1 MQIQIAENIK
11 RFRTEKGLTQS
22 DLATLLSVSPQAVS
36 RWENC
41 QAFPDITLLPRLAK
55 YLNVTIDEIMGNE
68 GQRIE
73 CLKKEAFEC
82 RMANIDDESERV
94 KNELRI
100 LEIYEELAHT
110 ELPYLINYF
119 RSLMNIKAHKRFIL
133 NDLESR
139 IESARQMI
147 RNRLRISNM
156 RDRVTLLSTVAAYED
171 EENLTLW
178 ADEYQLPEYIRAN
191 FWDELLLTR
200 YTREQNVNKLSEQN
214 QKILY
219 EHVKN
224 TVYYLTDSVHGD
236 MRAQETEFCDP
247 KRYKTAFDTL
257 SLYSTQVD
265 DIFIFVRI
273 VTEVRYAEAL
283 LMNGRI
289 EESLSSFALAAEH
302 LSILH
307 QLPEGSVLSG
317 SVSAL
322 SSVRLVIDG
331 IDKLEKCVF
340 NLGGRYNKKTL
351 FDKIRT
357 DKRFIEYE
365 EALKK
370 FLPQRNCRSW
380 VNENG
385 SDTLDAKWEMLLNRA
400 KKDANELSSSNTVVM
415 LSAKGT
421 IHSVSFQNGHS
432 AIEAEGVMKLFI
444 EKKKNS
450 DAKIERLICMW
461 HDGSIDLPSFTFRE
475 ALVAAESSNLSAKI
489 LLGGLN
495 GYVVKTVKETMPKG
509 YKN

>member
-1 MQIQIAENIK
+1 MRNQIPENIK
-11 RFRTEKGLTQS
+11 KFRIAREYTQS

-36 RWENC
+36 RWENG

-73 CLKKEAFEC
+73 CLKKEAVEC
-82 RMANIDDESERV
+82 QMANIDDESERV

-139 IESARQMI
+139 IESARKMI
-147 RNRLRISNM
+147 RDRLRISNM
-156 RDRVTLLSTVAAYED
+156 RDRVTLLSVVAADED

-191 FWDELLLTR
+191 FWNELLLTR

-219 EHVKN
+219 EHIKN

-236 MRAQETEFCDP
+236 MRAQGTEFCDP
-247 KRYKTAFDTL
+247 ERYKTAFDTL
-257 SLYSTQVD
+257 SLYSTKVD

-273 VTEVRYAEAL
+273 IAEVRYAEAL

-289 EESLSSFALAAEH
+289 EESLSSFALATEH
-302 LSILH
+302 LSVLH
-307 QLPEGSVLSG
+307 QLPEGSVLCG

-365 EALKK
+365 EALEK

-400 KKDANELSSSNTVVM
+400 KKDANELSCGNTVVM

-421 IHSVSFQNGHS
+421 IYSVSFQNGHS
-432 AIEAEGVMKLFI
+432 AIEAEGVMKLFV
-444 EKKKNS
+444 EKKTNS

-489 LLGGLN
+489 LLSGLN
-495 GYVVKTVKETMPKG
+495 GDVVKTVKETMPKG

>member
-1 MQIQIAENIK
+1 MRNQIPENIK
-11 RFRTEKGLTQS
+11 KFRIAREYTQS

-36 RWENC
+36 RWENG

-55 YLNVTIDEIMGNE
+55 YLNVTIDEIMGSE
-68 GQRIE
+68 GQRNE
-73 CLKKEAFEC
+73 RLKKEAFER

-100 LEIYEELAHT
+100 LEIDEELAHT

-147 RNRLRISNM
+147 RDRLRISNM

-178 ADEYQLPEYIRAN
+178 ADEYQLPEYIRVN
-191 FWDELLLTR
+191 FWDELILTR

-219 EHVKN
+219 EHIKN

-236 MRAQETEFCDP
+236 MRAQGTEFCDP
-247 KRYKTAFDTL
+247 ERYKTAFDTL
-257 SLYSTQVD
+257 SLYSTKVD

-273 VTEVRYAEAL
+273 IAEVRYAEAL

-289 EESLSSFALAAEH
+289 EESLSSFALATEH
-302 LSILH
+302 LSVLH

-357 DKRFIEYE
+357 DKSFIEYE
-365 EALKK
+365 KTLKK
-370 FLPQRNCRSW
+370 FLPRGNCRSW

-400 KKDANELSSSNTVVM
+400 KKDSNELSNGNTVVM

-421 IHSVSFQNGHS
+421 IYSVSFQNGHS

-444 EKKKNS
+444 EKKKNN

-461 HDGSIDLPSFTFRE
+461 HDGSIDLPSFAFRE
-475 ALVAAESSNLSAKI
+475 ALVVAEGSNLSAKM
-489 LLGGLN
+489 LLSGLN
-495 GYVVKTVKETMPKG
+495 GYVVKTVKASMPEG
-509 YKN
+509 YEA

>member
-11 RFRTEKGLTQS
+11 RFRAEKGLTQS

-36 RWENC
+36 RWENG
-41 QAFPDITLLPRLAK
+41 QAFPDITLLPTLAK

-73 CLKKEAFEC
+73 CLKKEAFE
-82 RMANIDDESERV
+82 RQLANIDNESERV

-100 LEIYEELAHT
+100 LEIDEELAHT
-110 ELPYLINYF
+110 ELPCLINYF
-119 RSLMNIKAHKRFIL
+119 RRLMNIKAHKRFIL

-147 RNRLRISNM
+147 RDRLRISNI

-171 EENLTLW
+171 EENLTRW

-200 YTREQNVNKLSEQN
+200 YTREQNLNKLSEQN

-219 EHVKN
+219 EHIKN
-224 TVYYLTDSVHGD
+224 TIYYLTDSVPSVIK
-236 MRAQETEFCDP
+236 AQGTEFSDSE
-247 KRYKTAFDTL
+247 RYKTAFDTL

-265 DIFIFVRI
+265 DIFILVRI
-273 VTEVRYAEAL
+273 VAEARYAEAL
-283 LMNGRI
+283 LVNGRI
-289 EESLSSFALAAEH
+289 EESLSLFALATEH

-307 QLPEGSVLSG
+307 QLPEGRVLYG
-317 SVSAL
+317 SVPVL
-322 SSVRLVIDG
+322 CSVRLVLDG
-331 IDKLEKCVF
+331 MDKLEKCVF
-340 NLGGRYNKKTL
+340 NLGGYDKNPL

-365 EALKK
+365 ETLKK
-370 FLPQRNCRSW
+370 FLPKMNCRSW

-385 SDTLDAKWEMLLNRA
+385 NDTLDAKWEMLLTRA
-400 KKDANELSSSNTVVM
+400 KKDSDELSNGNTVAM
-415 LSAKGT
+415 LTEKGT
-421 IHSVSFQNGHS
+421 VYSVSFQNGYS
-432 AIEAEGVMKLFI
+432 AIEAEGVIKLFI

-461 HDGSIDLPSFTFRE
+461 HDGSIDLPSFAFRE
-475 ALVAAESSNLSAKI
+475 ALVAIDSKNLSTQM
-489 LLGGLN
+489 LLNGLN
-495 GYVVKTVKETMPKG
+495 GYVVKTVKATMPKG
-509 YKN
+509 YKT

>member
-1 MQIQIAENIK
+1 
-11 RFRTEKGLTQS
+11 
-22 DLATLLSVSPQAVS
+22 
-36 RWENC
+36 
-41 QAFPDITLLPRLAK
+41 
-55 YLNVTIDEIMGNE
+55 
-68 GQRIE
+68 
-73 CLKKEAFEC
+73 
-82 RMANIDDESERV
+82 
-94 KNELRI
+94 
-100 LEIYEELAHT
+100 
-110 ELPYLINYF
+110 
-119 RSLMNIKAHKRFIL
+119 
-133 NDLESR
+133 
-139 IESARQMI
+139 MI
-147 RNRLRISNM
+147 RDRLRISNM

-178 ADEYQLPEYIRAN
+178 ADEYQLPEYIRVN
-191 FWDELLLTR
+191 FWDELILTR

-219 EHVKN
+219 EHIKN

-236 MRAQETEFCDP
+236 MRAQGTEFCDP
-247 KRYKTAFDTL
+247 ERYKTAFDTL
-257 SLYSTQVD
+257 SLYSTKVD

-273 VTEVRYAEAL
+273 IAEVRYAEAL

-289 EESLSSFALAAEH
+289 EESLSSFALATEH
-302 LSILH
+302 LSVLH

-357 DKRFIEYE
+357 DKSFIEYE
-365 EALKK
+365 KTLKK
-370 FLPQRNCRSW
+370 FLPRGNCRSW

-400 KKDANELSSSNTVVM
+400 KKDSNELSNGNTVVM

-421 IHSVSFQNGHS
+421 IYSVSFQNGHS

-444 EKKKNS
+444 EKKKNN

-461 HDGSIDLPSFTFRE
+461 HDGSIDLPSFAFRE
-475 ALVAAESSNLSAKI
+475 ALVVAEGSNLSAKM
-489 LLGGLN
+489 LLSGLN
-495 GYVVKTVKETMPKG
+495 GYVVKTVKASMPEG
-509 YKN
+509 YEA

>member
-1 MQIQIAENIK
+1 MRNQIPENIK
-11 RFRTEKGLTQS
+11 KFRIAREYTQS

-36 RWENC
+36 RWENG
-41 QAFPDITLLPRLAK
+41 QAFPDITLLPTLAK

-73 CLKKEAFEC
+73 CLKKEAFE
-82 RMANIDDESERV
+82 RKMANIDDESERV

-119 RSLMNIKAHKRFIL
+119 RRLMGIKAYKRFIL

-147 RNRLRISNM
+147 RDRLRTSNM
-156 RDRVTLLSTVAAYED
+156 RDRVTLLSTVAAFED
-171 EENLTLW
+171 EENLTRW
-178 ADEYQLPEYIRAN
+178 ADEYQTPEYIRAN

-200 YTREQNVNKLSEQN
+200 YTREQNVNKLIEQN

-219 EHVKN
+219 EHIKN

-236 MRAQETEFCDP
+236 MRAQETEFSDP

-265 DIFIFVRI
+265 DIFIFIRI
-273 VTEVRYAEAL
+273 VAEVRYAEAL
-283 LMNGRI
+283 LMNGLI
-289 EESLSSFALAAEH
+289 EESLASFALATQH
-302 LSILH
+302 LSVLH
-307 QLPEGSVLSG
+307 QLPEGGVLCG

-322 SSVRLVIDG
+322 SSVRLVING
-331 IDKLEKCVF
+331 MDKLEKCVC
-340 NLGGRYNKKTL
+340 NLGGYDKNPL

-365 EALKK
+365 KTLKK
-370 FLPQRNCRSW
+370 FLPGGNCRSW
-380 VNENG
+380 IDENG
-385 SDTLDAKWEMLLNRA
+385 SDALDAKWEMLLNRA
-400 KKDANELSSSNTVVM
+400 KKDANNLSSGNTVVM
-415 LSAKGT
+415 LTAKGT
-421 IHSVSFQNGHS
+421 VYSVSFQNGHS

-461 HDGSIDLPSFTFRE
+461 HDGSIDLPSFAFRE
-475 ALVAAESSNLSAKI
+475 ALVAIDSKNLSTQM
-489 LLGGLN
+489 LLNGLN
-495 GYVVKTVKETMPKG
+495 GYVVKTVKATMPKG
-509 YKN
+509 YKT